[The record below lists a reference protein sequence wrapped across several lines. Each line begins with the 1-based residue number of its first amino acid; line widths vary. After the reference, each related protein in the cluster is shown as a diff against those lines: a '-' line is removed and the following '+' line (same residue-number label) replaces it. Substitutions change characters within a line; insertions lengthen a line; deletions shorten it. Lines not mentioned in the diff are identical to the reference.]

1 MPRRGTNKVRT
12 IGPEGD
18 DRHDRACLQRIQMT
32 HLIVGDIHGCG
43 REFRSFM
50 EKVSARPEYD
60 DARIILVGDL
70 FSKGPNPELV
80 TKEILIQ
87 RRNGR
92 RIDLICGNHE
102 LRLLGA
108 IGRIHGGVPLDAIG
122 KHERNTIKRLDK
134 GGVLA
139 KTIPLLL
146 EATRRIQH
154 RILLPAGPAT
164 VVHAG
169 IEPTL
174 GLDGTPDHLKTHI
187 KSAPGEINWWE
198 RYDGRDG
205 LVIFGHK
212 PVPEPVIMRDDEDRP
227 IAVNI
232 DTGCIYGGHLSGYH
246 VESGTLLQVR
256 SEQPIDMKKLAFA
269 LSPTLAPI
277 GRRSA
282 SDAPARMPAG

>member
-1 MPRRGTNKVRT
+1 
-12 IGPEGD
+12 
-18 DRHDRACLQRIQMT
+18 MT

-50 EKVSARPEYD
+50 EKVAARREFD
-60 DARIILVGDL
+60 EARIILVGDL

-80 TKEILIQ
+80 TREILS
-87 RRNGR
+87 RRRDGWQ
-92 RIDLICGNHE
+92 IDLICGNHE

-108 IGRIHGGVPLDAIG
+108 FGRLHGGVSLDSIG
-122 KHERNTIKRLDK
+122 KHERNTIKRLER

-139 KTIPLLL
+139 ETIPLLL
-146 EATRRIQH
+146 EATRRIQY
-154 RILLPAGPAT
+154 RILLPEGPAT

-187 KSAPGEINWWE
+187 RSAAGEINWWE

-212 PVPEPVIMRDDEDRP
+212 PVPEPVIIRDEDGRP
-227 IAVNI
+227 IAVNV

-246 VESGTLLQVR
+246 LERGTLLQVR

-277 GRRSA
+277 GRQAA

>member
-1 MPRRGTNKVRT
+1 
-12 IGPEGD
+12 
-18 DRHDRACLQRIQMT
+18 MT
-32 HLIVGDIHGCG
+32 HLVVGDIHGCG

-50 EKVSARPEYD
+50 EKISSRPEFA
-60 DARIILVGDL
+60 DARIILAGDL
-70 FSKGPNPELV
+70 FTKGPNPELV
-80 TKEILIQ
+80 TQEILRQ

-92 RIDLICGNHE
+92 QVDLICGNHE

-108 IGRIHGGVPLDAIG
+108 IGRIHGGVSFDAIG
-122 KHERNTIKRLDK
+122 KHERNTIKCLEK

-139 KTIPLLL
+139 ETIPLLL
-146 EATRRIQH
+146 EASRKIQY
-154 RILLPAGPAT
+154 RILLPEGPAT
-164 VVHAG
+164 VIHAG

-174 GLDGTPDHLKTHI
+174 GLEGTPDHLKMHI
-187 KSAPGEINWWE
+187 KSVPDEINWWE
-198 RYDGRDG
+198 RYDGSDG
-205 LVIFGHK
+205 LIIFGHK
-212 PVPEPVIMRDDEDRP
+212 PVPEPIIVRDGNQRP

-256 SEQPIDMKKLAFA
+256 SQQPIDMKKLAFA

-282 SDAPARMPAG
+282 SDVPARMPAG

>member
-1 MPRRGTNKVRT
+1 
-12 IGPEGD
+12 
-18 DRHDRACLQRIQMT
+18 MT
-32 HLIVGDIHGCG
+32 HLVVGDIHGCG
-43 REFRSFM
+43 SEFSSFM
-50 EKVSARPEYD
+50 EKVTARSEFS
-60 DARIILVGDL
+60 DARIILAGDL
-70 FSKGPNPELV
+70 FTKGPDPELV
-80 TKEILIQ
+80 TREILRQ
-87 RRNGR
+87 RRAGR
-92 RIDLICGNHE
+92 QVDLICGNHE

-108 IGRIHGGVPLDAIG
+108 VGRLQGGVALESLG
-122 KHERNTIKRLDK
+122 KHERSTIKRLDK
-134 GGVLA
+134 GGMLA

-146 EATRRIQH
+146 EAARRIQY
-154 RILLPAGPAT
+154 RILLPEGPAT

-174 GLDGTPDHLKTHI
+174 GLEGTPDHLKMHI
-187 KSAPGEINWWE
+187 KSVPGEINWWE

-212 PVPEPVIMRDDEDRP
+212 PVPEPIIMRDDSGRP

-246 VESGTLLQVR
+246 VESGALLQVR
-256 SEQPIDMKKLAFA
+256 SRQPIDVKKLAFA